1 VTSTSHSTDAAGT
14 LFAASMEAKNYPFFG
29 TQFHPEKPSQLWVD
43 GMNINHSWE
52 SIQLQAHFSSLFVE
66 MARANPDTFGNFSET
81 QKYEIS

>member
-1 VTSTSHSTDAAGT
+1 
-14 LFAASMEAKNYPFFG
+14 MEAKNYPFFG